1 MRQIF
6 GYQVSLVVCTK
17 LLVIIIGMHQVS
29 FSQTIF
35 YFRSQYI
42 ILELLNSNKT
52 FFLFNLSYDG
62 GGAQSDPPIFICENN
77 IKSN

>member
-1 MRQIF
+1 MGQIF

-17 LLVIIIGMHQVS
+17 LLVIIIEMHQIS

-35 YFRSQYI
+35 FRSQYI

-62 GGAQSDPPIFICENN
+62 G
-77 IKSN
+77 